1 MKAFECMIEQTRTNT
16 KTHEYRTALNQQHIA
31 LFCIQFCSFKDKLA
45 LSKDRSLQCGGNMF
59 TSGTLLLIFTSTAYL
74 VLETNGLAAPKI
86 QYVHGVSQYLI
97 AR

>member
-1 MKAFECMIEQTRTNT
+1 MIEQTRTNT
-16 KTHEYRTALNQQHIA
+16 KRHEYRTALNQHIA

-45 LSKDRSLQCGGNMF
+45 LSKDQCLQRGGNMF
-59 TSGTLLLIFTSTAYL
+59 TSGTLLLIFTSTTYL

-86 QYVHGVSQYLI
+86 QYAHGVSHYLT